1 MNMSKI
7 SYRSRALVLFC
18 LLLAPLAS
26 AQQLRLR
33 AIALALRQQSG
44 VIVIQGA
51 TLINGTGSPVIRNSA
66 IVIDGGR
73 IVDVGPRNDVRV
85 PKNAQ
90 TIDARGK
97 WVIPGLIDAH
107 VHFSQSGDIYT
118 RPDIVDLR
126 KWRSYEM
133 EMAWIRE
140 RLPFT
145 LERYLASGVTGAV
158 DCGGPMWNFE
168 VRDIAS
174 RTKKAPR
181 LAVAGPLIGTYLSPV
196 TSTTDP
202 DVVKPN
208 SPAQAREFIRQ
219 QLEHKPDIIKLLWE
233 RQPGDNLNQ
242 QIQIMGAAIDES
254 KSHGVRVAVHATDL
268 ETAKAAL
275 HAGADIL
282 VHSVTDR
289 LVDTDFINLMTTRNV
304 PYITTLAVEGGYHM
318 VLAQQVMLTDI
329 EEKLGDPE
337 VIKTWSE
344 LAKISANE
352 VPGGI
357 PRMPAQ
363 PKRPV
368 SYDNLMIL
376 ESAGARI
383 VAGTDAGNIGTLH
396 GPALH
401 HEMEL
406 MADAGLRPMEIIVAT
421 TRNAAAVMGK
431 EAEVGTLQKGKFADL
446 VILDADPL
454 ADIKNTRKI
463 YKVMKNG
470 EFF

>member
-1 MNMSKI
+1 MNTSKI
-7 SYRSRALVLFC
+7 SLVLSC
-18 LLLAPLAS
+18 LLLATFA
-26 AQQLRLR
+26 A
-33 AIALALRQQSG
+33 AQQSG
-44 VIVIQGA
+44 PIVIQGG
-51 TLINGTGSPVIRNSA
+51 TLINGTGSAAIRNSV
-66 IVIDGGR
+66 IVIDNGR
-73 IVDVGPRNDVRV
+73 IVDVGPRNEVKV

-97 WVIPGLIDAH
+97 WIVPGLIDAH
-107 VHFSQSGDIYT
+107 IHFSQSADIYT

-133 EMAWIRE
+133 ELAWIKE

-145 LERYLASGVTGAV
+145 FERYLASGVTGVV

-181 LAVAGPLIGTYLSPV
+181 VAVAGPLIGTYLSPA
-196 TSTTDP
+196 TASNDP

-208 SPAQAREFIRQ
+208 SPAEARELVRR
-219 QLEHKPDIIKLLWE
+219 QLEHKPDLIKLLWE
-233 RQPGDNLNQ
+233 RHPGDNLTQ
-242 QIQIMGAAIDES
+242 QAQIMSAAIDES
-254 KSHGVRVAVHATDL
+254 KSHGVRVAVHATELD
-268 ETAKAAL
+268 TAKAAL
-275 HAGADIL
+275 NAGADIL

-289 LVDTDFINLMTTRNV
+289 LIDTDFINLVTARNV
-304 PYITTLAVEGGYHM
+304 PYIATLAVEDGYHM
-318 VLAQQVMLTDI
+318 VFAQEIQLTDI
-329 EEKLGDPE
+329 EQKLGDPE

-344 LAKISANE
+344 LAKIPPNE
-352 VPGGI
+352 IPGGM

-368 SYDNLMIL
+368 SYENLMLL
-376 ESAGARI
+376 ETAGARI
-383 VAGTDAGNIGTLH
+383 VVGTDAGNIGTLH
-396 GPALH
+396 GPAIH

-406 MADAGLRPMEIIVAT
+406 MVAAGLRPMDVIVAA
-421 TRNAAAVMGK
+421 TRNAATVMGR
-431 EAEVGTLQKGKFADL
+431 EAELGTLQKGKFADL

-463 YKVMKNG
+463 YKVMKSG